1 MITVIVLMA
10 TIPKFHRV
18 ELFLLIC
25 CTQLGIPS
33 DMKMRVKPNNKTN
46 GKPIAINNSI
56 QKVLSSVI

>member
-1 MITVIVLMA
+1 MTVIVVIA

-25 CTQLGIPS
+25 LTQLGIPF
-33 DMKMRVKPNNKTN
+33 DMKMRVNTNNKTI

-56 QKVLSSVI
+56 KQ